1 MIKKIFKENGIDIT
15 DYQEQQLQRYY
26 DILSEWNKKINLTAI
41 TEYKDVVVKHF
52 LDSALILKS
61 ELFVGQRLSDAGDSS
76 VLDLG
81 TGAGFPGIVL
91 AVLYP
96 GYHYTLVDSL
106 NKRIEFLHIIK
117 EELGLDQIRLY
128 HGRAE
133 DFGRDPEFR
142 NQFDFVVSRA
152 VAELPVLLEYCIP
165 FVKPEGYFI
174 SYKGKKCEEEI
185 KLSQRALQE
194 LNVFVERK
202 EQYIL
207 SGEERYLLFIKNL
220 SETNQKYPRKASK
233 IKKNPLY

>member
-1 MIKKIFKENGIDIT
+1 MIKRVFKENGIDIT

-61 ELFVGQRLSDAGDSS
+61 ELFVGQRLSDAGNSS

-142 NQFDFVVSRA
+142 NQYDFVVSRA

-207 SGEERYLLFIKNL
+207 SGEARYLLFIKNL
-220 SETNQKYPRKASK
+220 SETNQKYPRKAGK

>member
-207 SGEERYLLFIKNL
+207 SGEARYLLFIKNL
-220 SETNQKYPRKASK
+220 SETNQKYPRKAGK
-233 IKKNPLY
+233 IKKNPLC

>member
-1 MIKKIFKENGIDIT
+1 MIKKIFKKNGIDIT

-220 SETNQKYPRKASK
+220 SETNQKYPRKAGK

>member
-142 NQFDFVVSRA
+142 NQYDFVVSRA

-207 SGEERYLLFIKNL
+207 SGEARYLLFIKNL
-220 SETNQKYPRKASK
+220 SETNQKYPRKAGK
-233 IKKNPLY
+233 IKKNPLC

>member
-1 MIKKIFKENGIDIT
+1 MIKRVFKENGIDIT

-61 ELFVGQRLSDAGDSS
+61 ELFVGQRLSDAGNSS

-142 NQFDFVVSRA
+142 NQYDFVVSRA

-174 SYKGKKCEEEI
+174 SYKGKKCEDEI

-194 LNVFVERK
+194 LNVFIERK

-207 SGEERYLLFIKNL
+207 SGEERYLLFLKNL
-220 SETNQKYPRKASK
+220 SETNQKYPRKAGK

>member
-1 MIKKIFKENGIDIT
+1 MIKRIFKENGIDIT

-133 DFGRDPEFR
+133 DFGWDPEFR